1 MDKELILLRE
11 IHLKPTI
18 TQRDMAKVLGL
29 SLGSVNDLLKRMV
42 KIGVVEIE
50 KISQK
55 RTKYQLTSLGIS
67 QKAEGTYKYISELY
81 RYLKDLN
88 KNIDNLLSSIN
99 DDSIVVLF
107 GENDDVFDV
116 IKMILDKRGRQ
127 YITAVSYE
135 ELDTLSGKDKL
146 LLIAWQP
153 ENIKL
158 LNYSEYNCIDL
169 LNCI

>member
-11 IHLKPTI
+11 IHLNPTM

-42 KIGVVEIE
+42 KIGAIKIE

-55 RTKYQLTSLGIS
+55 RIIYQLTSLGFS

-81 RYLKDLN
+81 KYLKDLS
-88 KNIDNLLSSIN
+88 KNIDNLLNSIN

-107 GENDDVFDV
+107 GNDDVFDI
-116 IKMILDKRGRQ
+116 IKMTLDKSGRQ

-135 ELDTLSGKDKL
+135 EIEALSEKDKL
-146 LLIAWQP
+146 LFIVWQP
-153 ENIKL
+153 ENIKI
-158 LNYSEYNCIDL
+158 LNYGEYNCIDL